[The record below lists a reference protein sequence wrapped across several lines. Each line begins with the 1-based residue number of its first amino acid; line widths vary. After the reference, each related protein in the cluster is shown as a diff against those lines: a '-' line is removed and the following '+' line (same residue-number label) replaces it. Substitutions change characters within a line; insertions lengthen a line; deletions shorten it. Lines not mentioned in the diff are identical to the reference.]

1 MLSLLDWCLACPA
14 PVELITL
21 VVTVLSAVAFFCF
34 PKSSPSS
41 LQNQPHNLSFHKNS
55 SNLQALSRKESSAN
69 INTANS
75 NENAVGVGNG
85 NGFPP
90 LQVDTQM
97 AESSSGQS
105 FEHHDDDPADMGTLI
120 MDCRYSVPPDDPMLT
135 DDILIRMLRARE
147 YKVKDAVRMYWKW
160 KGFREEYGID
170 DITAQ
175 DVERLAS
182 TKLGYFHGH
191 DRVCRPACVLLP
203 RNYHPPS
210 TQVEEVVKFALWLM
224 SSGVAQAENL
234 VKSGDFPENFDGQ
247 VCILYDRRGMTR
259 KNFDSRLFGL
269 LRTITDIVQIC
280 YAERLGKIYVIG
292 TNWFYYMMF
301 KIISP
306 LLSKKTRA
314 KIEVLKEPQDLL
326 KFFDEAQLE
335 RERLDPDLVYEK
347 W

>member
-1 MLSLLDWCLACPA
+1 MIQPATLFQWLLGCPA
-14 PVELITL
+14 PLEIATLAITFF
-21 VVTVLSAVAFFCF
+21 SAVAFFSY
-34 PKSSPSS
+34 PKSRPPP
-41 LQNQPHNLSFHKNS
+41 LTHKTRSN
-55 SNLQALSRKESSAN
+55 SNLNGARYTPSPNNPNQQLQPQSSGTFDDLTVN
-69 INTANS
+69 IPA
-75 NENAVGVGNG
+75 
-85 NGFPP
+85 
-90 LQVDTQM
+90 

-105 FEHHDDDPADMGTLI
+105 FERHDEDPPDLETLV
-120 MDCRYSVPPDDPMLT
+120 MDCRYSVPPDDPKLT
-135 DDILIRMLRARE
+135 DDILIRMLRARD
-147 YKVKDAVRMYWKW
+147 YKVKDAVKMYWRW

-170 DITAQ
+170 DITSQ

-191 DRVCRPACVLLP
+191 DKVGRPACVLLP

-210 TQVEEVVKFALWLM
+210 TQVEEVVKYSLWLM
-224 SSGVAQAENL
+224 SSGVAQAEDML
-234 VKSGDFPENFDGQ
+234 KSGNFPDNYDGQ
-247 VCILYDRRGMTR
+247 VCIIYDRRGMTR

-301 KIISP
+301 KIITP

-335 RERLDPDLVYEK
+335 RERLDEEIMYDK